1 MRIALGI
8 PPSAGASL
16 ARRLAW
22 LIGARLLF
30 LTLLLAVLVLFYG
43 RQGQLNIESFTV
55 KGATLTLAVAY
66 AMAGAY
72 AAVLR
77 AGRHTRML
85 ADVQLVLD
93 QLTWTVIVYLS
104 GGASSGATSFY
115 GLTCLSGAVL
125 TGMRGASLAA
135 VGAMAFYVPTVF
147 GIAIG
152 WLPVPPDQPVRLYLL
167 PAADLA
173 YHVLINLLV
182 LVVVTLL
189 SGYLA
194 ERLRLT
200 GGRLE
205 RAEERAKRAEHMALL
220 GRLAAGLAHEIRNPL
235 GSIAGSM
242 QILKGSSELSLE
254 DRQLCDI
261 VLREASRLD
270 DMVTDMM
277 QLTRPRKPAFVPV
290 DVAALARD
298 VVQLAS
304 GSGRAVSDVGVA
316 YSGTDQAT
324 VMADGDQLRQ
334 LVWNLVRNGVQASR
348 AGDVVRVAVDR
359 DANHVVLTVEDDGIG
374 IDAEAREQLFDAFFT
389 TRSQGT
395 GVGLAVVKRIADD
408 HGFEIVVESEKGQG
422 ASFRVRMP
430 HGVELNENLEG
441 SARGSLLPYFGGK
454 QTNRP

>member
-1 MRIALGI
+1 MRIVLGI
-8 PPSAGASL
+8 PPTAGTSL

-22 LIGARLLF
+22 LTGARLLF
-30 LTLLLAVLVLFYG
+30 LTFLLAALVLFYG
-43 RQGQLNIESFTV
+43 RQGQLDIESFTF

-66 AMAGAY
+66 AMAGAS
-72 AAVLR
+72 AAILR
-77 AGRHTRML
+77 TGRHTRRL
-85 ADVQLVLD
+85 ADTQLILD

-135 VGAMAFYVPTVF
+135 MTAMALYVPGVLA
-147 GIAIG
+147 IATG
-152 WLPVPPDQPVRLYLL
+152 WLPVPPDQPIRLYLL
-167 PAADLA
+167 PTADLA

-205 RAEERAKRAEHMALL
+205 RAEERAQRAEHMAML

-242 QILKGSSELSLE
+242 QILRGSPGLSEE
-254 DRQLCDI
+254 DQQLCDI
-261 VLREASRLD
+261 VLREASRLND
-270 DMVTDMM
+270 LVSDMV
-277 QLTRPRKPAFVPV
+277 QLARPRKPELLPV
-290 DVAALARD
+290 DVAALARE
-298 VVQLAS
+298 VVRLA
-304 GSGRAVSDVGVA
+304 GGAGRASRDVEVA
-316 YSGTDQAT
+316 YTGAEHAV

-334 LVWNLVRNGVQASR
+334 LVWNLVRNGVQASG
-348 AGDVVRVAVDR
+348 AGDTVMVAVQKER
-359 DANHVVLTVEDDGIG
+359 GRVVLSVEDDGIG
-374 IDAEAREQLFDAFFT
+374 IDADARERLFDAFFT
-389 TRSQGT
+389 TRSHGT

-408 HGFEIVVESEKGQG
+408 HGFDVVVEAERGRG
-422 ASFRVRMP
+422 AKFRVCMP
-430 HGVELNENLEG
+430 ADVGRAGSTKREDRISLSPNLRDSRSGV
-441 SARGSLLPYFGGK
+441 
-454 QTNRP
+454 

>member
-1 MRIALGI
+1 MRIVLGI

-16 ARRLAW
+16 GRRLAW

-43 RQGQLNIESFTV
+43 RQGQLDIESFTV

-77 AGRHTRML
+77 TGRHTRQL

-135 VGAMAFYVPTVF
+135 VAAMAFYVPSVL
-147 GIAIG
+147 GIASG
-152 WLPVPPDQPVRLYLL
+152 WLPVPPDQPIRLYLL

-205 RAEERAKRAEHMALL
+205 RAEERARRAEQMAML
-220 GRLAAGLAHEIRNPL
+220 GQLAAGLAHEIRNPL
-235 GSIAGSM
+235 GSIAGAM
-242 QILKGSSELSLE
+242 QILKSSPDLEGE

-261 VLREASRLD
+261 VLREAARLD
-270 DMVTDMM
+270 DMVTDMV
-277 QLTRPRKPAFVPV
+277 QLARPRRPELFPI

-304 GSGRAVSDVGVA
+304 GSGRAVSDVTVA
-316 YSGTDQAT
+316 YSGVDEAT
-324 VMADGDQLRQ
+324 VMADANQLRQ
-334 LVWNLVRNGVQASR
+334 LIWNLVRNGVQASS
-348 AGDVVRVAVDR
+348 AGDVVRVRVETEAK
-359 DANHVVLTVEDDGIG
+359 HVVLMVEDDGEG
-374 IDAEAREQLFDAFFT
+374 IEELALDKLFDAFFT

-408 HGFEIVVESEKGQG
+408 HGFEIVVQSEMGRG
-422 ASFRVRMP
+422 ACFQVYMP
-430 HGVELNENLEG
+430 HDVQVTEEPDSSPRTSLSPFLG
-441 SARGSLLPYFGGK
+441 SG
-454 QTNRP
+454 